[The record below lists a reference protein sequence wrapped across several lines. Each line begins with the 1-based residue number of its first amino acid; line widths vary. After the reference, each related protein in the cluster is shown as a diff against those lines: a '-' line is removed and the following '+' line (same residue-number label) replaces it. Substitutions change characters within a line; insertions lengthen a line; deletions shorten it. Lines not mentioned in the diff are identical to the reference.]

1 MLNFKKIIA
10 ASALTF
16 AAVLPAQAAFV
27 LDSFDYFKLP
37 LPTPYILNLENT
49 TAAGIV
55 DTTGDTFYSVSGS
68 SVFYSIENLS
78 NGNAGFTGTST
89 LATGN
94 GQLSYNED
102 TGVDSEL
109 SITYTAPGP
118 LDLASLGEAFYFD
131 VLTADAG
138 ITITL
143 TVNSAGGSST
153 ASVVIPNAIVSA
165 TQVLAQFSNFVG
177 FADFSMLTDL
187 TVLIT
192 SDGAATDFSISE
204 AGVVPEPSALAILG
218 LGLIGLGLR
227 RRKLV

>member
-16 AAVLPAQAAFV
+16 AAVLPAQAGFV
-27 LDSFDYFKLP
+27 LDSFDYFQAP
-37 LPTPYILNLENT
+37 CTPYVLNLDNT
-49 TAAGIV
+49 TEFGSEN
-55 DTTGDTFYSVSGS
+55 TTGDTFYSVSGS

-78 NGNAGFTGTST
+78 NGNPTNTGTSV

-102 TGVDSEL
+102 NGVDSQL
-109 SITYTAPGP
+109 SFTYTAPGP

-138 ITITL
+138 IEIIL
-143 TVNSAGGSST
+143 TVNSAGGTSAAT
-153 ASVVIPNAIVSA
+153 VDIPSAIVSA
-165 TQVLAQFSNFVG
+165 TQVLAQFSSFVG
-177 FADFSMLTDL
+177 NADFSALSDL
-187 TVLIT
+187 TVLI
-192 SDGAATDFSISE
+192 SSPGAATDFSISE

-218 LGLIGLGLR
+218 VGLIGIGLR
-227 RRKLV
+227 RRKLA

>member
-16 AAVLPAQAAFV
+16 AAVLPAQAGFV
-27 LDSFDYFKLP
+27 LDSFDYFQTP

-49 TAAGIV
+49 SLTGTV
-55 DTTGDTFYSVSGS
+55 DSSGNSFYSVSGS
-68 SVFYSIENLS
+68 NVLYSIENLS
-78 NGNAGFTGTST
+78 NGLPGLTGTAT
-89 LATGN
+89 LAAGN
-94 GQLSYNED
+94 GQLSYSED
-102 TGVDSEL
+102 NGVDSEL

-118 LDLASLGEAFYFD
+118 LDLDSLGSAFYFD

-138 ITITL
+138 IAITL
-143 TVNSAGGSST
+143 TVNSIGGTST
-153 ASVVIPNAIVSA
+153 ATVTIPSAIVAA
-165 TQVLAQFSNFVG
+165 TQVLVNFSSFVG
-177 FADFSMLTDL
+177 SADFTALSDL
-187 TVLIT
+187 TVLIA
-192 SDGAATDFSISE
+192 SPGAATDFSISE